1 MIIIN
6 AIVFIVVVL
15 VVCSVDL
22 SSITLDKPTER
33 LLYDVGEDI
42 DKQVVT
48 EQEPSGEFEQ
58 VKEDIGLGMSGQ
70 VTESQSVLQQA
81 IDSPPQHSEATQ
93 EQSQF
98 TTNDFEEFGK
108 DGDFNELFDND
119 DLDLHSTID
128 RNVSPESIINTV
140 VSQKTSSPPVVGI
153 DQVMKTLASNEKKN
167 QKRVGQDETDS
178 KPKSVGMKFNDTE
191 TYEDGDSMIDAVFNG
206 GDES

>member
-6 AIVFIVVVL
+6 AIIFIVVVL

-33 LLYDVGEDI
+33 LLYDVGEDV
-42 DKQVVT
+42 DEQAVT

-58 VKEDIGLGMSGQ
+58 FEEDIGLGMSGP
-70 VTESQSVLQQA
+70 VTEPQPGSQQT
-81 IDSPPQHSEATQ
+81 IDSPPQHSEAAQ
-93 EQSQF
+93 KQSQF
-98 TTNDFEEFGK
+98 TTNDFEEFGD
-108 DGDFNELFDND
+108 DGDFNELFDDD

-128 RNVSPESIINTV
+128 RNVSPESIVNAV
-140 VSQKTSSPPVVGI
+140 VSQQTSSPPVVGI

-167 QKRVGQDETDS
+167 QKRAGQNETES